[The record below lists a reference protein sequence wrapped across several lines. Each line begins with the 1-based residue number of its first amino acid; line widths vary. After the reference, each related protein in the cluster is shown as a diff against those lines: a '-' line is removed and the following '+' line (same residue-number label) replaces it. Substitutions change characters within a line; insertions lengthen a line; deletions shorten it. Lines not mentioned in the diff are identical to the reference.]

1 VAASVATNSDCGRVA
16 SHFSEAD
23 TTTLPISCEKGDAGT
38 LIQGNDIVTK
48 DLDLVRDLLLRAQ
61 NGQFSSSDP
70 NIVYHI
76 GLLMQAGLVRAVV
89 TPRKWKNKFTLAILK
104 RLTPAGCDFLRAA
117 KNEMIWT
124 RTKRNFIRPGL
135 FFSLS
140 LIADYLRPKEERVII
155 PMPDHEEHGIRSF
168 VKQA

>member
-1 VAASVATNSDCGRVA
+1 M
-16 SHFSEAD
+16 
-23 TTTLPISCEKGDAGT
+23 
-38 LIQGNDIVTK
+38 TK
-48 DLDLVRDLLLRAQ
+48 DLDLVRDLLLRAEDRE
-61 NGQFSSSDP
+61 FSSSDP

-76 GLLMQAGLVRAVV
+76 GLLKQAGLVHAVV
-89 TPRKWKNKFTLAILK
+89 TPRRWKTKFILAILK

-140 LIADYLRPKEERVII
+140 LIADYLRQKEERVII
-155 PMPDHEEHGIRSF
+155 PMPAHEQQRVRELC
-168 VKQA
+168 

>member
-1 VAASVATNSDCGRVA
+1 M
-16 SHFSEAD
+16 
-23 TTTLPISCEKGDAGT
+23 
-38 LIQGNDIVTK
+38 TK
-48 DLDLVRDLLLRAQ
+48 DLDLVRDLLLRAED
-61 NGQFSSSDP
+61 GQFSSSDP

-76 GLLMQAGLVRAVV
+76 GLLRQAGLVQAVV

-140 LIADYLRPKEERVII
+140 LIADYVRQKKERVII
-155 PMPDHEEHGIRSF
+155 PMLDHEEHGIRSF